1 MSIQNNAQG
10 CQSGTHLILNQQLIN
25 YHIQQQICI
34 CTLLHTY
41 AVILNS
47 STGLFPSLMYSTS
60 ILSLAM
66 SFFSFSLSMLC
77 PFSPGAPEHFE
88 FWRGKTSKGAHLSEV
103 FGEGAKR
110 PSEAGVGSRLG
121 VKMSEVKMSEV
132 IMSEVKDVRGKNVR
146 GKNISGKNVR
156 VNNVRGKH
164 V

>member
-1 MSIQNNAQG
+1 
-10 CQSGTHLILNQQLIN
+10 
-25 YHIQQQICI
+25 
-34 CTLLHTY
+34 
-41 AVILNS
+41 
-47 STGLFPSLMYSTS
+47 
-60 ILSLAM
+60 
-66 SFFSFSLSMLC
+66 MLC

-132 IMSEVKDVRGKNVR
+132 IMSEVKNVRGKNVR

-156 VNNVRGKH
+156 GNNVRGKH
-164 V
+164 VRGNNVRGKNVRGKNVRGNIRYENCRGIRVRVF